1 MDLNS
6 LMIVQVEA
14 NVVAANHLIRDMEH
28 RVVFDRLIE
37 ALGGAR
43 LDNNLEV
50 VLDPWALDAL
60 TYSAKI
66 S

>member
-50 VLDPWALDAL
+50 VLDP
-60 TYSAKI
+60 
-66 S
+66 